1 MATTQTETYYGN
13 KTYEAEFTGWF
24 NYWLAETSEY
34 MGWDINASY
43 VSDQQ
48 KERIYKVFQKGFNDD
63 VTLWGDTQEEIIQEL
78 EAKLWEKQQD
88 FPAWL
93 RNFRKKYNFAPLGSV
108 TEDLLFEA
116 YFKDDEDKIQ
126 DIAKETEK
134 FKQWSIR
141 DGEDVQLCSFEIE
154 EDDKHSTRWMDEHT
168 RSNMKNTIDSWLK
181 TNVKIMTMDD
191 LKYLIDR
198 SNTIM
203 SLLQ

>member
-1 MATTQTETYYGN
+1 MATTQTDTYYGK
-13 KTYEAEFTGWF
+13 KTYEAGFTGWF

-78 EAKLWEKQQD
+78 EVKLWEKQQD

-93 RNFRKKYNFAPLGSV
+93 RNFRKKYNFAPLGDY

-134 FKQWSIR
+134 FKQRSINE
-141 DGEDVQLCSFEIE
+141 GEDIQSCSFEIE
-154 EDDKHSTRWMDEHT
+154 EDDTYSTRWKDERT
-168 RSNMKNTIDSWLK
+168 RSDMKNTIDSWLK

-198 SNTIM
+198 ANTIM
-203 SLLQ
+203 SLLE

>member
-1 MATTQTETYYGN
+1 MATTQTDTYYGN
-13 KTYEAEFTGWF
+13 KTYEAGFVGWF

-93 RNFRKKYNFAPLGSV
+93 RNFRKKYNFAPLGDV

-116 YFKDDEDKIQ
+116 YFKDDEDKILN
-126 DIAKETEK
+126 IAKETEK
-134 FKQWSIR
+134 LKQWSIR
-141 DGEDVQLCSFEIE
+141 EGEDIQSCSFEIE
-154 EDDKHSTRWMDEHT
+154 EDDTYSTRSD
-168 RSNMKNTIDSWLK
+168 MKNTIDSWLK

-191 LKYLIDR
+191 LKYLINR
-198 SNTIM
+198 ANTIM
-203 SLLQ
+203 TLLQ